1 VKPFWHKI
9 TDGYVNMSAKLLILM
24 VPPHGKINF
33 NKVFIINK
41 LN

>member
-1 VKPFWHKI
+1 
-9 TDGYVNMSAKLLILM
+9 M